1 MKKMSDVYEY
11 RRAPNKG
18 PIWLAFFGVVLLLV
32 AIIYFEAT
40 QLQALAWVFGA
51 ILITWMLLP
60 QPISGI
66 RIDKDHLTLAAWR
79 KPRRIPLDDI
89 AHLRVSEAGL
99 DTEVAIVYRDGSVED
114 IFSGDLP
121 DIDTLIAVLAERGIP
136 VREVP

>member
-1 MKKMSDVYEY
+1 MSDVYEY

-18 PIWLAFFGVVLLLV
+18 PIWLAFIGVVMLLV
-32 AIIYFEAT
+32 GVIYFEAT
-40 QLQALAWVFGA
+40 QLQALVWVMGA
-51 ILITWMLLP
+51 LLVSWMLLP

-79 KPRRIPLDDI
+79 KPRAIPLDDI
-89 AHLRVSEAGL
+89 AHLRVNEAGL
-99 DTEVAIVYRDGSVED
+99 NTEVAIVYRNGDVED

-136 VREVP
+136 VRDVS

>member
-1 MKKMSDVYEY
+1 MMSDVYEY

-18 PIWLAFFGVVLLLV
+18 PIWLAFIGVVMLLV
-32 AIIYFEAT
+32 GVIYFKAT
-40 QLQALAWVFGA
+40 QLQALVWVMGA
-51 ILITWMLLP
+51 LLVAWMLLP

-79 KPRRIPLDDI
+79 NPRRIPLDDI

-99 DTEVAIVYRDGSVED
+99 DTQVAIVYRNGDVED

-136 VREVP
+136 VRDVS

>member
-1 MKKMSDVYEY
+1 MDKMSDVYEY

-32 AIIYFEAT
+32 AVIYFEAT

-51 ILITWMLLP
+51 ILIAWMLLP

-66 RIDKDHLTLAAWR
+66 RIDKDHLTLSAWR
-79 KPRRIPLDDI
+79 KPRPIPLDDI

-99 DTEVAIVYRDGSVED
+99 DTEVAIVYRNGDVED
-114 IFSGDLP
+114 VFSGDLP

-136 VREVP
+136 VRDVF